1 MKKLILAAAALL
13 TATALQAQIVLADF
27 SAAPDSGSATGSW
40 STATVSTSGGVFTI
54 GSGADNSGAQF
65 IDVSSL
71 NLGSASNYLSL
82 AVTARI
88 DSGNAATQFTVNLF
102 DDQGNGIV
110 SAVFNSSSF
119 NTSGFTTATALLGLY
134 DGATTANVNVALV
147 QIAGGGN
154 TSAFRF
160 SFDQIAANANVIPE
174 PGTYA
179 AIIGALA
186 LGLVAYRRRQQLL
199 AA

>member
-1 MKKLILAAAALL
+1 MKKLLLAAAALL
-13 TATALQAQIVLADF
+13 TAAGLQAQIVLADF
-27 SAAPDSGSATGSW
+27 STAPDVGQATGSW
-40 STATVSTSGGVFTI
+40 SSATVSTTGGVFTI
-54 GSGADNSGAQF
+54 GAGADNSGAQF
-65 IDVSSL
+65 IDVSTL
-71 NLGSASNYLSL
+71 NVGPASNYLSL

-88 DSGNAATQFTVNLF
+88 DAGNAATQFTVNLF

-119 NTSGFTTATALLGLY
+119 NTSGFTTATAVLGLY

-160 SFDQIAANANVIPE
+160 SFDQIAATANVIPE
-174 PGTYA
+174 PSTYA

-186 LGLVAYRRRQQLL
+186 LGLAAYRRRQQQL